1 MESVAEIRG
10 LKKYFGDK
18 LVLDIP
24 ELTLYRGLRYAL
36 IGPNGSGKTTL
47 LRILAG
53 IFPPD
58 EGSVSVNAASVA
70 YMPQKPYAFKL
81 SVLRNVELAVKSKN
95 SRDHAL
101 KALEKV
107 GLHDLHTRRGDSLSG
122 GETQRMAFA
131 RVLADKHDF
140 LLLDEPSSSADIASQ
155 VKMVEA
161 LSEYI
166 AESPCTL
173 FFSTH
178 LPSQA
183 ASLADLLIILDN
195 GRIAEMGS
203 SEQVLYS
210 PQSDG
215 ARLFLSHWS
224 LKGHKNGGQ
233 NVQS

>member
-10 LKKYFGDK
+10 LKKYFNNN

-24 ELTLYRGLRYAL
+24 ELTLRKGLRYAI

-53 IFPPD
+53 ILLPD
-58 EGSVSVNAASVA
+58 EGSASVSAASAA

-81 SVLRNVELAVKSKN
+81 SVLRNVELAVKGKN
-95 SRDHAL
+95 RRECAL

-107 GLHDLHTRRGDSLSG
+107 GLHDLHSRRGDSLSG

-140 LLLDEPSSSADIASQ
+140 LLLDEPSSSADIASK
-155 VKMVEA
+155 VKMEEA
-161 LSEYI
+161 LNEYI
-166 AESPCTL
+166 GESPCTL

-178 LPSQA
+178 VPSQA
-183 ASLADLLIILDN
+183 ASLADLIIILDN
-195 GRIAEMGS
+195 GRVAEMGS
-203 SEQVLYS
+203 SEQVLYR
-210 PQSDG
+210 PESDSG
-215 ARLFLSHWS
+215 RLFLSHWR
-224 LKGHKNGGQ
+224 LGDHKNGGQ
-233 NVQS
+233 NAQS